1 MKTKTVLLCAAALGF
16 AACFSASPA
25 KKYYQIDPLS
35 APLERSLDK
44 VLQID
49 RVEVASLYDDFRILY
64 RVSPYEVNYYA
75 YHFWAEK
82 PSKILQGAI
91 LHYMEKTGAFRRVQ
105 VDPAKGGI
113 EPDWILRTFVYQ
125 IEEVDAAEN
134 WSARLSMRLEIVDSK
149 TGTVLSFRRF
159 DRTEPLSRKTVFL
172 VPSTISEILGQ
183 ELAALLRGLPGK

>member
-1 MKTKTVLLCAAALGF
+1 MKTKSALLLIAALGL

-35 APLERSLDK
+35 EPLERSLDK

-49 RVEVASLYDDFRILY
+49 RVEVATLYDDFRILY

-82 PSKILQGAI
+82 PAKILQGAI

-105 VDPAKGGI
+105 ADPARGGV
-113 EPDWILRTFVYQ
+113 EPDWALRTTVYQ
-125 IEEVDAAEN
+125 IEEVDTQEN
-134 WSARLSMRLEIVDSK
+134 WSARLSMRLEIVDLK
-149 TGTVLSFRRF
+149 TGTLLSFRRF
-159 DRTEPLSRKTVFL
+159 DRLAPIPRKNVALIPTAL
-172 VPSTISEILGQ
+172 SEILGQ
-183 ELAALLRGLPGK
+183 ELAALLQGLPGK

>member
-1 MKTKTVLLCAAALGF
+1 MKAKTALLCIAALGF
-16 AACFSASPA
+16 AACFSASPT

-49 RVEVASLYDDFRILY
+49 RVEIATLYDDFRILY

-82 PSKILQGAI
+82 PSKILQSAI

-105 VDPAKGGI
+105 ADPAKGGA
-113 EPDWILRTFVYQ
+113 EPDWILRATVFQ
-125 IEEVDAAEN
+125 IEEVDAAES
-134 WSARLSMRLEIVDSK
+134 WSARLSMLLEIADFK
-149 TGTVLSFRRF
+149 TGIVLSSRRF
-159 DRTEPLSRKTVFL
+159 DRAEPLSRKTVAL
-172 VPSTISEILGQ
+172 LPTALSEILSQ
-183 ELAALLRGLPGK
+183 ELSVLLRGLPGK